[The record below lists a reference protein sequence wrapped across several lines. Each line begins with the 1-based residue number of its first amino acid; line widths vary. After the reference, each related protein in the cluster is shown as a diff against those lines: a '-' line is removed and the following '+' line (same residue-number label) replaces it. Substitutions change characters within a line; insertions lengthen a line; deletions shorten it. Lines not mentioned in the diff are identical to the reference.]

1 MSTSDA
7 ATETGEVGSN
17 GFAGLVGSVA
27 ETVGPTLARQA
38 ESGNLAAASGV
49 VSLVRAG
56 RTFLKGNRK
65 RGVVQALAGLFWIGV
80 ALAQRRSEE
89 TGTSDTATQQG
100 ESDPTEVVSSS
111 PEVGDAVEPDARD
124 ADHATG
130 EAVVDTTDADI
141 EETDTA
147 PSVESD
153 AEVGDVDQ
161 RDVADSTDAADAAE
175 ESGAEDTAENRSDAE
190 SASGDA
196 DATDD
201 SEAATAGDAE
211 DATAT
216 ADDAEDA
223 TTTADDAGDATTAAD
238 DGDET
243 NAAEGDD

>member
-1 MSTSDA
+1 VSTSDA

-89 TGTSDTATQQG
+89 TGTSDTATQRD
-100 ESDPTEVVSSS
+100 ESDPAAVVSSS
-111 PEVGDAVEPDARD
+111 PSVEEAVEPSDRD

-147 PSVESD
+147 PAVESD

-161 RDVADSTDAADAAE
+161 RDVTDSTDVADAAE
-175 ESGAEDTAENRSDAE
+175 ESDTEDAAEESDTEDAAEESDTEDAAE
-190 SASGDA
+190 ES
-196 DATDD
+196 
-201 SEAATAGDAE
+201 DAE

-216 ADDAEDA
+216 
-223 TTTADDAGDATTAAD
+223 AD